1 MTGKT
6 ICSTF
11 SMKTLSDLTPRELE
25 ILQLL
30 LAGYTNKAIAA
41 EIFISEKTVEFHL
54 DNIYTKIGVRT
65 RLMAGIW
72 ALQQGIDVEAREIPG

>member
-1 MTGKT
+1 MT
-6 ICSTF
+6 
-11 SMKTLSDLTPRELE
+11 TLSDLTPREMEL
-25 ILQLL
+25 LQLV

-41 EIFISEKTVEFHL
+41 EVFISEKTVEFHL

-72 ALQQGIDVEAREIPG
+72 AMQHGMGIETRGIPS

>member
-1 MTGKT
+1 MN
-6 ICSTF
+6 
-11 SMKTLSDLTPRELE
+11 TLSNLTPRELE

-41 EIFISEKTVEFHL
+41 KIYISEKTVEFHL
-54 DNIYTKIGVRT
+54 DNLYTKIGVRT

-72 ALQQGIDVEAREIPG
+72 ALRQGIEIETRGIPS